1 MKHFGFL
8 FKQKAGNAV
17 LNVCRGFDIV
27 TGLIIVPVWT
37 DLWGSCSHCLIE
49 GSLFPER
56 KTEIKRKRRP
66 FSWGLG
72 RRAPSPCPAPAL
84 SSASVY
90 VSDRINLILIYTWR
104 VGWEEKKK
112 YRALCYRTQMTEGS
126 FCFGEWTENNS
137 VPAEVC
143 VINGT
148 NVLSIERLVF
158 SLQYKFRK
166 HNFLK

>member
-1 MKHFGFL
+1 MNISSIKHFSNKIDGIMKHFGFL

-104 VGWEEKKK
+104 VGWEEKPS
-112 YRALCYRTQMTEGS
+112 ALLSDPDDRGLLLFQRMN
-126 FCFGEWTENNS
+126 GE
-137 VPAEVC
+137 
-143 VINGT
+143 
-148 NVLSIERLVF
+148 
-158 SLQYKFRK
+158 
-166 HNFLK
+166 